1 MSHQHAYTWKAVTE
15 LLTKERGD
23 KVDLL
28 IQGEDQGARAVIK
41 FIDEVLERF
50 PRELAKKE

>member
-1 MSHQHAYTWKAVTE
+1 MSHQHANTWRTVAE
-15 LLTKERGD
+15 LLTKERED

-28 IQGEDQGARAVIK
+28 IQAEDASARAVIK

>member
-1 MSHQHAYTWKAVTE
+1 MSHQHAYTWKAVAE
-15 LLTKERGD
+15 LLTKERDD
-23 KVDLL
+23 KVDML
-28 IQGEDQGARAVIK
+28 IQNEDPGARAVIK